1 MTRGRLGL
9 ALRSI
14 LALVT
19 TTAIAAVLLQR
30 ADLPPT
36 PAERSVLAS
45 GAGATGPVLP
55 VLRPVTRQRSAPTPQ
70 HGRASPP
77 ITLPSPTAPAPQV
90 IEPAPALSLFPDV
103 RGHIVFVGPDHN
115 LRFITGQHA
124 WKRLTGQ
131 GTSVAPALSPDGSGL
146 AWVELLRNYSD
157 ILVARLAYGHD
168 GAVRAY
174 PATRLTQDER
184 PPTAPPGYD
193 PRYAWYALKPSWLPD
208 GRHLVYLTD
217 RPGFDP
223 ANPVKTDLAVW
234 EQGIT
239 DTMTQA
245 VQLST
250 PTLGTGGADSPVW
263 RPHDPAVF
271 LYVNYYSDLSLP
283 AGEGVIEATMAMT
296 MTQPTAAPIGLTPH
310 GTIAYHPAWS
320 PDGHL
325 IAFAEHQSDGRTD
338 LKVMPFHRPGTL
350 NDYLMHAVM
359 VERGH
364 PYVAQ
369 PFWSPDGRYLGYLA
383 STSANGGFELYI
395 RSVTQDRKGL
405 RFGAPIHIVQAE
417 TVSADYR
424 PTWGEE

>member
-1 MTRGRLGL
+1 VTRGRLGL
-9 ALRSI
+9 AIRSI
-14 LALVT
+14 LALVVT
-19 TTAIAAVLLQR
+19 AAIAAVLLQR
-30 ADLPPT
+30 ADTSPT

-55 VLRPVTRQRSAPTPQ
+55 VLRPVPRHRTGPPPPHGSTPI
-70 HGRASPP
+70 P
-77 ITLPSPTAPAPQV
+77 LPSPTAPPPQV

-157 ILVARLAYGHD
+157 ILVAPLAYGRD

-193 PRYAWYALKPSWLPD
+193 PRYEWYAMKPSWLPD
-208 GRHLVYLTD
+208 GRHLVYLSD

-239 DTMTQA
+239 DTMSQA

-250 PTLGTGGADSPVW
+250 PALGTGGADSPVW
-263 RPHDPAVF
+263 RPRDPAVY

-283 AGEGVIEATMAMT
+283 KGEGVIEAAMALT
-296 MTQPTAAPIGLTPH
+296 MTQPTADPIGLTPH
-310 GTIAYHPAWS
+310 GAIEYHPAWS

-325 IAFAEHQSDGRTD
+325 IAFAEHRSVGRTD

-350 NDYLMHAVM
+350 TDYLTHAIT

-364 PYVAQ
+364 PYVTQ
-369 PFWSPDGRYLGYLA
+369 PFWSPDGRHLGYLA
-383 STSANGGFELYI
+383 STSVDGGFALYI
-395 RSVTQDRKGL
+395 RTVTSDKK
-405 RFGAPIHIVQAE
+405 RFQVGPPEHIPQAE
-417 TVSADYR
+417 VVSTDYR
-424 PTWGEE
+424 PTWGAR